1 MATTKVALLP
11 VVVDVSAGKETTNI
25 RISIGD
31 MLADMLKQKSDML
44 KDLLG
49 IFSNVFLRYKTVKS
63 FSYKD
68 ITLFNQQGSDE
79 MFQVLVE
86 DSPFFE
92 LNITNQ
98 IFKASYEIY
107 ILSTPSKD
115 ESSILNVQDTAFDI
129 AVNVIEFFDNKF
141 KGVMNVYDYSI
152 LLLSHFT
159 DNDSAGVKLSIV
171 LQVPNP
177 VDLCR
182 YEENFNDEPYEK
194 PEDDKPIDLP
204 EKIDKKI
211 SLKKTKLPSTP
222 SKC

>member
-1 MATTKVALLP
+1 MLQDLTTIL
-11 VVVDVSAGKETTNI
+11 SETF
-25 RISIGD
+25 R
-31 MLADMLKQKSDML
+31 K
-44 KDLLG
+44 
-49 IFSNVFLRYKTVKS
+49 YKTVKS

-68 ITLFNQQGSDE
+68 ITLFNQQGNDE

-129 AVNVIEFFDNKF
+129 AVNVIEFIDNNF
-141 KGVMNVYDYSI
+141 KGVMSVYDYSI

-159 DNDSAGVKLSIV
+159 DNDSCGVKLSII

-182 YEENFNDEPYEK
+182 YDENFNEEPYEK
-194 PEDDKPIDLP
+194 PEEDKPIDLP

>member
-1 MATTKVALLP
+1 
-11 VVVDVSAGKETTNI
+11 
-25 RISIGD
+25 
-31 MLADMLKQKSDML
+31 ML
-44 KDLLG
+44 KDLVKLLSET
-49 IFSNVFLRYKTVKS
+49 FRRYKTVKT

-68 ITLFNQQGSDE
+68 VTLFNQQGSDE

-92 LNITNQ
+92 LNISNQ

-115 ESSILNVQDTAFDI
+115 EKSILSVQDTAFDI
-129 AVNVIEFFDNKF
+129 AVNVIEFIDNNF
-141 KGVMNVYDYSI
+141 KGVMSVYDYSI

-182 YEENFNDEPYEK
+182 YEENFNNEPYEK
-194 PEDDKPIDLP
+194 PEDDKSINLP
-204 EKIDKKI
+204 EKVDKKI